1 MKHRIV
7 ALAIPILALVL
18 SASSSADVGGGD
30 FDAMPLGPYPFL
42 PGDAEMLQGNP
53 LNVQIIQAGMES
65 GAPTIPNGEGHVL
78 CLDARFKNIPQ
89 ILEFSFSCDID
100 PAGICRV
107 KYDFSGGA
115 WIDGG
120 GFEAHVDADGE
131 YDNPDQTWSPPV
143 VFPPSTIE
151 GSNTEGAG
159 VCDGSGHTIA
169 FVVFPG
175 TVLYLDNMTTVCE
188 VGTVSN
194 DALQWGRI
202 KALYR

>member
-1 MKHRIV
+1 MKKRIV
-7 ALAIPILALVL
+7 ALAIPVL
-18 SASSSADVGGGD
+18 GLFLHASVSADVGGGD
-30 FDAMPLGPYPFL
+30 FDALPVGPYPFL
-42 PGDAEMLQGNP
+42 PGFAQMLQGNP
-53 LNVQIIQAGMES
+53 GNVQIIPAGNEVA
-65 GAPTIPNGEGHVL
+65 APTVPNGSGNVL
-78 CLDARFKNIPQ
+78 CFDARFKSIPQ

-100 PAGICRV
+100 PAGICQV

-120 GFEAHVDADGE
+120 GFEAHVDAGGV

-159 VCDGSGHTIA
+159 VCDGSSHTIA
-169 FVVFPG
+169 FVLFPG

-188 VGTVSN
+188 TGTVST
-194 DALQWGRI
+194 DEGTWGRV